1 MPPPFPLRTYSFAEY
16 LYFTIHHKNWL
27 LKIVGEDSYFFLQH
41 LKIKASSWPQNLF
54 SSLERPSVSVGGTHR
69 RLGGQ
74 RQQGERNYMA
84 NALSTGQTGESA
96 VVLLDAGCLERQTNN
111 NKKSPHRWNQ
121 WHFLLTTPFRK
132 DKPSNSPLPATHTV
146 LLYWL
151 YWPGELIIDCGP
163 SAYKYARKLFKVLTI
178 QKMWEHSRV

>member
-84 NALSTGQTGESA
+84 NTLSTGQTGEPA

-111 NKKSPHRWNQ
+111 NKKKSPQMKPVAFPPH
-121 WHFLLTTPFRK
+121 HPFQK
-132 DKPSNSPLPATHTV
+132 GQTQQLPITSNSYCTTV
-146 LLYWL
+146 LAVL
-151 YWPGELIIDCGP
+151 
-163 SAYKYARKLFKVLTI
+163 ARGI
-178 QKMWEHSRV
+178 NN

>member
-27 LKIVGEDSYFFLQH
+27 LKIEGVDSYFFLQH

-54 SSLERPSVSVGGTHR
+54 SSLERPSVSVGGTHW

-74 RQQGERNYMA
+74 RRGGERNYMA
-84 NALSTGQTGESA
+84 NALSTGQAGEPA
-96 VVLLDAGCLERQTNN
+96 VVLLGAGCLERQTN
-111 NKKSPHRWNQ
+111 KKKKISADETSGISSSP
-121 WHFLLTTPFRK
+121 
-132 DKPSNSPLPATHTV
+132 PLSEGQTQQLPITASHTV

-151 YWPGELIIDCGP
+151 HWPGELIID
-163 SAYKYARKLFKVLTI
+163 
-178 QKMWEHSRV
+178 